1 MAKKKAEMNLEEAP
15 EILSDL
21 EQKEIFCMQI
31 DDEDE
36 EYTLLSFDNLKRPKE
51 EQMKIVIKPL
61 SGKDMN
67 QLTTMVGKRIR
78 ELVVGQG
85 LVLTT
90 ELYREHYNELNNE
103 CEFIMRV
110 KEIKN
115 FTFKNKKGEIF
126 DISSAEELYNYPSD
140 KVAILVRE
148 ILNII
153 QKRDLD
159 LKN

>member
-1 MAKKKAEMNLEEAP
+1 M
-15 EILSDL
+15 I
-21 EQKEIFCMQI
+21 
-31 DDEDE
+31 
-36 EYTLLSFDNLKRPKE
+36 
-51 EQMKIVIKPL
+51 
-61 SGKDMN
+61 
-67 QLTTMVGKRIR
+67 TTMVGKRIR